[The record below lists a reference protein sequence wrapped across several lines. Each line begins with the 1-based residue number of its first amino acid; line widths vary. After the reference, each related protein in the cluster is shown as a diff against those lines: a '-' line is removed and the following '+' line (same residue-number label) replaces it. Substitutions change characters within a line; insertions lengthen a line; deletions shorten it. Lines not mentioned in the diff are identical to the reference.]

1 MFNILIINS
10 HQPPVYT
17 PRDPREAPDKQS
29 RPTSCSSP
37 AAAQPGPE
45 ESEEANSKRQT
56 AQSEERE
63 AAQGALDT
71 NLLSSSE
78 TGTPCE
84 NPGLTRAKTRV
95 AAAAHQDPLGVSRR
109 LLILSL
115 IPAKNCFF
123 SSLFSSSSHFSVLSL
138 WGEYSQNV

>member
-1 MFNILIINS
+1 M
-10 HQPPVYT
+10 Q
-17 PRDPREAPDKQS
+17 
-29 RPTSCSSP
+29 
-37 AAAQPGPE
+37 
-45 ESEEANSKRQT
+45 EANSKRQT

-123 SSLFSSSSHFSVLSL
+123 SSLFFFFRSFFCPLSGGNIVKMFEAIKICMCMDGNYL
-138 WGEYSQNV
+138 VIKYGPTLRVRVFVGRDSLIQ